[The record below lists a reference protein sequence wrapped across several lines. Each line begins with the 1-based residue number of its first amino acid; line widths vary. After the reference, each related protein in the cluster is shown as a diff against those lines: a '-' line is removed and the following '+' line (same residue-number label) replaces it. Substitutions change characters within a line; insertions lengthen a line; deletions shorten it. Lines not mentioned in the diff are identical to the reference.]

1 MKVGM
6 MLPCVHSVALNVMT
20 AQAVEQMG
28 ADSLWVPDHLL
39 GFWHP
44 EIWKDFPAASAM
56 PDPDAFLDPFCVATA
71 IAGATSLPVGTCV
84 TDASRRRGIDLV
96 RGALTVNEIATGGFT
111 LGLGS
116 GERESTVPFGYDFTK
131 PVGNLER
138 TLSEIRSLLETGDMP
153 GDGVGRTGIDRCGPN
168 GVPAVWVGAQGGRRS
183 LRLAGEYGDG
193 WLALLYQSERFAEL
207 RKGVNEFADKA
218 GRKPPVAGMFPLT
231 FFGASR
237 DAVISTIEANP
248 LIKLLLLFADSD
260 LWARHGIEH
269 PHGPD
274 AMGYH
279 TIPHEL
285 DPEMLRELAGAIPLE
300 MFDEWVMLG
309 NAHEIAARLEPFAE
323 AGLEH
328 VVLADMSAIAL
339 APEDAPAALAQLATL
354 APLLKEMNV

>member
-28 ADSLWVPDHLL
+28 ADSLWLPDHLL

-44 EIWKDFPAASAM
+44 EIWKHFPAASAI

-71 IAGATSLPVGTCV
+71 VAVTTSLPIGTCV
-84 TDASRRRGIDLV
+84 SDASRRGAIDLV
-96 RGALTVNEIATGGFT
+96 RCSLTVNEIATGGFT
-111 LGLGS
+111 LGIGS

-131 PVGNLER
+131 PVSNLER
-138 TLSEIRSLLETGDMP
+138 TLGEIRCLLDTGNMP
-153 GDGVGRTGIDRCGPN
+153 GDSVGRTGVDRAGPN
-168 GVPAVWVGAQGGRRS
+168 SVPPVWVGAQGGRRS

-193 WLALLYQSERFAEL
+193 WLALLYQVDRFAEL
-207 RKGVNEFADKA
+207 LAGVREFADKA
-218 GRKPPVAGMFPLT
+218 GRRPPVAGMFPLT
-231 FFGASR
+231 FFGESR
-237 DAVISTIEANP
+237 ERVLATIEANP

-260 LWARHGIEH
+260 LWARYGIEH
-269 PHGPD
+269 PHGPG
-274 AMGYH
+274 ATGHH

-285 DPEMLRELAGAIPLE
+285 DPEMLREFALKIPME

-309 NAHEIAARLEPFAE
+309 SGTEIAARLEPFAR

-328 VVLADMSAIAL
+328 VVIADMSAIAL
-339 APEDAPAALAQLATL
+339 APEDAPAALGQLAVL
-354 APLLKEMNV
+354 APLLKEM